1 MNNRQENKVNI
12 FYLDKKEEF
21 CSKKEYTADESY
33 SEVYVLLEST
43 SILDEN
49 GKSMVD

>member
-12 FYLDKKEEF
+12 FYLDKKEDF
-21 CSKKEYTADESY
+21 NSKKEYTTEESY
-33 SEVYVLLEST
+33 SEVYDLLEST